1 MWVNLANKE
10 LGYSLFILTNFND
23 FSCLNLLSV
32 IIHEYGYFIHDI
44 YFHNQSFPITD
55 STRENSVEE
64 NQEKIAIAFEEYIM
78 GKISTDS
85 KRYKRIKSI
94 LVSL

>member
-1 MWVNLANKE
+1 MREYSYNKIIYPKQFHGETNNYMWATLSNKE
-10 LGYSLFILTNFND
+10 LGYSLFILTNFNN

-64 NQEKIAIAFEEYIM
+64 IQEKNC
-78 GKISTDS
+78 DS
-85 KRYKRIKSI
+85 I
-94 LVSL
+94 

>member
-1 MWVNLANKE
+1 MWVNLANKQ

-64 NQEKIAIAFEEYIM
+64 IQEK
-78 GKISTDS
+78 KCDS
-85 KRYKRIKSI
+85 I
-94 LVSL
+94 

>member
-1 MWVNLANKE
+1 MWVNLSNKE

-44 YFHNQSFPITD
+44 YFHNQPFPITD

-64 NQEKIAIAFEEYIM
+64 IQEKKCDSIWGIYY
-78 GKISTDS
+78 GKDF
-85 KRYKRIKSI
+85 YW
-94 LVSL
+94 L

>member
-23 FSCLNLLSV
+23 FSYLNLLSV
-32 IIHEYGYFIHDI
+32 IIHEYGHFIHDI

-55 STRENSVEE
+55 STREKYCRKNPRK
-64 NQEKIAIAFEEYIM
+64 NC
-78 GKISTDS
+78 DS
-85 KRYKRIKSI
+85 I
-94 LVSL
+94 

>member
-1 MWVNLANKE
+1 MWVNLANKQ
-10 LGYSLFILTNFND
+10 LGYSLFILTNFNN
-23 FSCLNLLSV
+23 FSCLNLFSV
-32 IIHEYGYFIHDI
+32 IIHEYEYFIHDI

-55 STRENSVEE
+55 S
-64 NQEKIAIAFEEYIM
+64 
-78 GKISTDS
+78 